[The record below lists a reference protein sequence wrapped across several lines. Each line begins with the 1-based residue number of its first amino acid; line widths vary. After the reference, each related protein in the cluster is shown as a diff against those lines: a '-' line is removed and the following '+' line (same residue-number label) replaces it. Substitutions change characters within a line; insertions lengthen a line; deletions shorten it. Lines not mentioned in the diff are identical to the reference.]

1 MNETERICVAIL
13 MLMAGITF
21 YLIES
26 MNENIYYLEQS
37 VVELNDMT
45 TTTVKPQPEIDVL
58 KETAIPMTEMEAI
71 YLANTPAEEIT
82 EISEIYPIPEYDT
95 SFKAYMDYRKI
106 TDTTTPQWLLQQQ
119 AWTDEYGLRKL
130 NSDYMVAL
138 GTGYTNE
145 IGDRFQIT
153 LNNGEVFTVVVGDIK
168 ADVHTDD
175 SCRYVRIDNE
185 SVNVLEFIVD
195 TNKLK
200 ENIKITGT
208 VGTYPHLSGNIIKI
222 GSVQD

>member
-1 MNETERICVAIL
+1 
-13 MLMAGITF
+13 MLMASIIF
-21 YLIES
+21 CLIES

-37 VVELNDMT
+37 VAELNAMT
-45 TTTVKPQPEIDVL
+45 TTTVKTQPEPDVL
-58 KETAIPMTEMEAI
+58 KETAIPTTETEAI
-71 YLANTPAEEIT
+71 YLANAPAEEIT
-82 EISEIYPIPEYDT
+82 EIPEIYPIPEYDT

-119 AWTDEYGLRKL
+119 AWTDEYGLRRL

-153 LNNGEVFTVVVGDIK
+153 LNNGEVFTVVAGDIK

-222 GSVQD
+222 GGVQD